1 MRITM
6 MNETLK
12 FAPAAAAGAFMGAL
26 FFGGLWWT
34 IKRALSS
41 PYAGLWFSASLFVRT
56 VAALVGVYFLA
67 RGHAER
73 LPACL
78 AGFLIARILATR
90 MIGDPKDM
98 IPATTE
104 EGHAPHSR

>member
-1 MRITM
+1 MITM

-12 FAPAAAAGAFMGAL
+12 FAPAVAAGAVMGAL

-34 IKRALSS
+34 IKRALASA
-41 PYAGLWFSASLFVRT
+41 YAGVWFSVSLFVRT

-78 AGFLIARILATR
+78 AGFLIARLLAMR
-90 MIGDPKDM
+90 MIGNPNHL